1 MGKKLALIH
10 KINSLLILIVGLQF
24 AFSVD
29 AVSQKLQE
37 REKSDISYK
46 SKEKSTKKETKK
58 KKDVKGTKKANDPV
72 PRAKTPTGGAKTTD
86 HASKVKG
93 DKKDKPAKKKTKKKK
108 TVKGTKKAN
117 DPAPRAKTPTGGAKV
132 TPGSPKDE
140 VSGFHSPQ

>member
-29 AVSQKLQE
+29 AVSQKLHE
-37 REKSDISYK
+37 RKKSDISYK

-58 KKDVKGTKKANDPV
+58 KKDVKGTKK
-72 PRAKTPTGGAKTTD
+72 T
-86 HASKVKG
+86 
-93 DKKDKPAKKKTKKKK
+93 
-108 TVKGTKKAN
+108 N

>member
-1 MGKKLALIH
+1 MGKKFALIY

-37 REKSDISYK
+37 RGKSDISYK

-58 KKDVKGTKKANDPV
+58 TKDVKGTKKANDPV
-72 PRAKTPTGGAKTTD
+72 PRVKTPTGGAKTTD

-93 DKKDKPAKKKTKKKK
+93 NKKGDKKDKPAKKKTKKKL
-108 TVKGTKKAN
+108 
-117 DPAPRAKTPTGGAKV
+117 
-132 TPGSPKDE
+132 
-140 VSGFHSPQ
+140 